1 MAVKYGGNITCASVM
16 FRVYIPLPDLY
27 WRGLFL
33 YAAICACKIEIAIS
47 FTLPKEGTRQ
57 YYKCK

>member
-1 MAVKYGGNITCASVM
+1 MDGGNTPVLVLC

-33 YAAICACKIEIAIS
+33 YAATCACKLEIKIS
-47 FTLPKEGTRQ
+47 FTLPKEGTG
-57 YYKCK
+57 